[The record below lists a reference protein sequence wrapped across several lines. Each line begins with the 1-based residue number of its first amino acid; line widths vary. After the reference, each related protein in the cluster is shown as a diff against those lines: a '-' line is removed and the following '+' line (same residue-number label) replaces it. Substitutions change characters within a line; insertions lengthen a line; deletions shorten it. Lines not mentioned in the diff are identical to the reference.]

1 MISPKP
7 FFVRMIIPSSYVVV
21 IVTDAKVVS
30 VIIYSLNNVLRFTY
44 VSHTHTGLL
53 TTFQT
58 KHGLASCTFE
68 AEGCLLQN
76 VYPMWAPGPNAP

>member
-44 VSHTHTGLL
+44 VSHTHWFIDNFPDKTWVSQLHL
-53 TTFQT
+53 
-58 KHGLASCTFE
+58 
-68 AEGCLLQN
+68 
-76 VYPMWAPGPNAP
+76 